1 MRFGLGRLRLPAD
14 HFWALTPMEL
24 NQAARA
30 FVVPGNEPIDRAG
43 LASLIARFPDF
54 VDPPEAIT

>member
-30 FVVPGNEPIDRAG
+30 FVVPGSEPITQAG
-43 LASLIARFPDF
+43 LASLIARFPDNE
-54 VDPPEAIT
+54 DQPETQP